1 MLRLSPDPEK
11 TAVERSE
18 YDKLDRV
25 EDRMWWFAA
34 MHRNLLML
42 LRRAAFQGVNLPILD
57 AGCGTGGFL
66 VQLAGSYPS
75 RAVFGLDIDPYACT
89 RAAAKSARPVCAGSL
104 DDLPFADGAFAA
116 IFSADVL
123 CHQGVNERRALRQF
137 HRCLAEDGW
146 LILNLPAYRW
156 MLSRHDAAVHNIRR
170 YTARGLRS
178 LLQAVGFR
186 PVYVSYWNAML
197 FPLMVIT
204 RKLFH
209 GDHGAVSD
217 VKLHLRPI
225 DVLCRA
231 ATGIETA
238 LLRAGVKFPFGGSVL
253 AIAAKGGAAHG

>member
-1 MLRLSPDPEK
+1 
-11 TAVERSE
+11 VERSE

-42 LRRAAFQGVNLPILD
+42 ARPAPCESVNLPILD

-66 VQLAGSYPS
+66 ARLAGSYPS
-75 RAVFGLDIDPYACT
+75 RAVFGLDIDPYACA

-123 CHQGVNERRALRQF
+123 CHRGVNERRALGQF
-137 HRCLAEDGW
+137 HRCLVEDGW

-156 MLSRHDAAVHNIRR
+156 MLSRHDAAVHNVRR
-170 YTARGLRS
+170 YTAKGLRS
-178 LLQAVGFR
+178 LLKAVGFR
-186 PVYVSYWNAML
+186 PVYVSHWNAIL

-209 GDHGAVSD
+209 GAVSD
-217 VKLHLRPI
+217 VKLHFRPI

-231 ATGIETA
+231 ATDIETA
-238 LLRAGVKFPFGGSVL
+238 LLRAGVKFPFGGSVI
-253 AIAAKGGAAHG
+253 AVAAKGGAADD